1 MAMKG
6 IFISYRR
13 EDSAGYAG
21 RLYDRLA
28 GHFGADR
35 VFMDVEGI
43 EPGVD
48 FVDAIES
55 AVASCEVLIVIIG
68 NEWLAADAAGKRR
81 LDDPKDFV
89 RIETAAALARGI
101 RVVPVLVED
110 AAMPGAD
117 QLPANLAPL
126 ARRQALE
133 LSHKQWDATSGEL
146 IRTIEKLLNA
156 NKRGSERVAAPEPG
170 PAVHSESKPNL
181 DSQDAVT
188 GAALNRRYAWIG
200 AAAVIVV
207 AGVALSLLQPW
218 NKLGKAPTPPG
229 HLVVSPAK
237 LEFSEQPQRA
247 VGPPSSIT
255 LTNDV
260 EAPLRVRSPKLDGA
274 VIDFA
279 LSEDQCSGRTLA
291 PGASCSAKVAFN
303 AQGQGARTASL
314 TFLSEPSNSIAVNLE
329 GRGAAPIVA
338 DVTRPAEKPTQP
350 PPQPVPPP
358 VGKPEPPIA
367 PPKILNFEAKVT
379 DGKVELCYGV
389 ENAAGATIAPA
400 PGAVKPAPKQ
410 CVSVAAAAAR
420 TYTLTARNTAGATV
434 TRTLTVEAPASPP
447 PAEVATEPKIPP
459 AAPAPAPAPVAA
471 APSALP
477 RVGDTWEYRSRSIWK
492 NVAPRVYTHQ
502 VTAVSE
508 REVRET
514 MTYAGSADN
523 AADAKSFSA

>member
-28 GHFGADR
+28 AHFGADR

-181 DSQDAVT
+181 DSQDAVA

-229 HLVVSPAK
+229 HLALSRSWLRVAK
-237 LEFSEQPQRA
+237 LPI
-247 VGPPSSIT
+247 GPCASVTSSG
-255 LTNDV
+255 
-260 EAPLRVRSPKLDGA
+260 SLD
-274 VIDFA
+274 
-279 LSEDQCSGRTLA
+279 R
-291 PGASCSAKVAFN
+291 
-303 AQGQGARTASL
+303 R
-314 TFLSEPSNSIAVNLE
+314 
-329 GRGAAPIVA
+329 
-338 DVTRPAEKPTQP
+338 
-350 PPQPVPPP
+350 
-358 VGKPEPPIA
+358 
-367 PPKILNFEAKVT
+367 
-379 DGKVELCYGV
+379 
-389 ENAAGATIAPA
+389 
-400 PGAVKPAPKQ
+400 
-410 CVSVAAAAAR
+410 
-420 TYTLTARNTAGATV
+420 
-434 TRTLTVEAPASPP
+434 
-447 PAEVATEPKIPP
+447 
-459 AAPAPAPAPVAA
+459 
-471 APSALP
+471 
-477 RVGDTWEYRSRSIWK
+477 RSR
-492 NVAPRVYTHQ
+492 
-502 VTAVSE
+502 
-508 REVRET
+508 
-514 MTYAGSADN
+514 AGRPED
-523 AADAKSFSA
+523 